1 MNGLIK
7 MESSKTSSTKL
18 QKLPFGWIG
27 TNNMSKIT
35 KTAKFETVFESIIRS
50 IYHALDFVVLN
61 SPFEDLLSEG
71 KKKVLRV
78 DIYSYVWCTDFRK

>member
-1 MNGLIK
+1 MVNGLIK
-7 MESSKTSSTKL
+7 IESSKTSSAKL

-61 SPFEDLLSEG
+61 SPFEDHLSVEKRILLS
-71 KKKVLRV
+71 R
-78 DIYSYVWCTDFRK
+78 